1 LIGVDRLDFCSGSNP
16 ESMRLATEEEF
27 FGEGFSIEKF
37 NRKESDQKILKE
49 TPTANQN
56 NFKSTAISNDF

>member
-1 LIGVDRLDFCSGSNP
+1 
-16 ESMRLATEEEF
+16 MRLATEEEF